1 MKHLRSVFFG
11 LIYLLPAVL
20 FCSYYPLITLGND
33 ATMNFELSLP
43 LIWLVIFFF
52 VSLILLFQL
61 ARQSKR
67 PLPGISDRRFFLF
80 TLFPFYATLSAFWS
94 PNPTRAI
101 LTAGVLWLTFFA
113 AFAILYLLPLLSPAR
128 TFKPTILKSIFI
140 STSVVC
146 LICWLQCLVDV
157 FGVPRE
163 TSLLCPGCTYQTF
176 GFPHPSGFAIEPQF
190 MGNLLLAPALLSI
203 YLLMVR
209 EGGSAATNNRPS
221 KRPSATNGERDE
233 RRLACNDR
241 PSQVCRVKGNCSL
254 LALAC
259 LFSSTLF
266 LTLSRG
272 AIYAYGVALAL
283 LLIFALIRQK
293 SQKWSY
299 IITIPVFTFIFT
311 LVAQG
316 IFAAVSPTN
325 DTFASGTAKVV
336 HQLSLGIV
344 DLRPQQP
351 ETISQSSVS
360 SDGSVA
366 DPQSTASEPVENS
379 AEFNNTPASTN
390 SSKFDGYIPAST
402 NVRLGLNSLALRVWS
417 SSPAH
422 ILFGAG
428 LGGAGLA
435 ITAAYPDEELA
446 LPNAIIQNEPLSLL
460 LELGLV
466 GIFLVIFLFAVAFF
480 PQIFP
485 RKFLDGRAAT
495 ARELSPSFWQ
505 HPALPLLVSLIA
517 AYLVTLNFF
526 SGLPNALQIYLMP
539 PLLYMVFSP
548 RSPQE
553 PKKSRQKP

>member
-1 MKHLRSVFFG
+1 
-11 LIYLLPAVL
+11 
-20 FCSYYPLITLGND
+20 
-33 ATMNFELSLP
+33 MNFELSLP

-52 VSLILLFQL
+52 VSLILVFQL
-61 ARQSKR
+61 ARQPKR

-80 TLFPFYATLSAFWS
+80 ALFPFYATLSAFWS

-101 LTAGVLWLTFFA
+101 LTAGVLWLTFFT

-128 TFKPTILKSIFI
+128 TFKFTALKSIFV
-140 STSVVC
+140 STGVIC
-146 LICWLQCLVDV
+146 LICWLQCLVDI

-176 GFPHPSGFAIEPQF
+176 GFPHPSGLAIEPQF
-190 MGNLLLAPALLSI
+190 MGNLLLAPTLLSI
-203 YLLMVR
+203 YLLVTGKKKSYPLM
-209 EGGSAATNNRPS
+209 AFAF
-221 KRPSATNGERDE
+221 
-233 RRLACNDR
+233 
-241 PSQVCRVKGNCSL
+241 
-254 LALAC
+254 

-272 AIYAYGVALAL
+272 AIYAYGVALVI
-283 LLIFALIRQK
+283 LLILTLIRRQRNQK
-293 SQKWSY
+293 LQNRQKWSY
-299 IITIPVFTFIFT
+299 IIAVPVLTFIFT

-325 DTFASGTAKVV
+325 DTFASGTAKVI
-336 HQLSLGIV
+336 HQLSLGII
-344 DLRPQQP
+344 DLRPQQS
-351 ETISQSSVS
+351 ESASQT
-360 SDGSVA
+360 
-366 DPQSTASEPVENS
+366 STSLDDLTDERPTSSEPVENS
-379 AEFNNTPASTN
+379 SR
-390 SSKFDGYIPAST
+390 FDGYIPAST
-402 NVRLGLNSLALRVWS
+402 NVRLGLNDLALRVWS
-417 SSPAH
+417 SSPTH

-435 ITAAYPDEELA
+435 ISAAYPDEELA

-495 ARELSPSFWQ
+495 ARETSPNFWQ
-505 HPALPLLVSLIA
+505 HPALPLLTSLIV

-539 PLLYMVFSP
+539 PLLYVIFSA
-548 RSPQE
+548 RLLQE
-553 PKKSRQKP
+553 SKKFRQKS